1 MFGIGMQELAIIFV
15 VALLIF
21 GPKRLPELARTLG
34 KGMAEFRR
42 ASNDLRQSFS
52 LDNPPNRPPPTAP
65 SRRTETPPDPRH
77 DRDYAPQFG
86 EATDSLPSDGGPAA
100 DGDDSD
106 SVSAAAAH
114 VPVPAPAPDTASE
127 PPVGADGAGTHED
140 AKKPEAAGD

>member
-52 LDNPPNRPPPTAP
+52 LDDPPSHPPPTAP
-65 SRRTETPPDPRH
+65 SRRTDIPPDPRQQ
-77 DRDYAPQFG
+77 RDLDSQPPQAIDAPPAPPPPSATNLAEDGAHGVESGQAPSAETG
-86 EATDSLPSDGGPAA
+86 EA
-100 DGDDSD
+100 
-106 SVSAAAAH
+106 
-114 VPVPAPAPDTASE
+114 
-127 PPVGADGAGTHED
+127 
-140 AKKPEAAGD
+140 AKKPEPTSE